1 MNTDTKN
8 FFDTKVMG
16 HPAGLFVLFFTEMWE
31 RFSYYGMRILLVAFF
46 SASILDLGW
55 GWPKEHALAIFGTY
69 TALVYLSTMIGGYFA
84 DNVIGYRW
92 AVVVGALLMTMGHG
106 CMALES
112 PFFIY
117 TGLTLLVF
125 GSGFFKPNMTS
136 IISEMYKDV
145 PEKKDGAYT
154 IFYMGVNAGAFFGI
168 MLCGYLGEKVGWSW
182 GFGLAGIFMLF
193 GLLQFWFAQGIFGD
207 VGKKPKKK
215 QLDVLEIG
223 KEPENK
229 EELEGYNPFTP
240 LQKVLVVVSA
250 ALGLLWIFNDPIS
263 KITEGEKSLF
273 QFSIGGWDG
282 NSIVILAALVLFI
295 VLLMIRI
302 PKYLPVVRD
311 RMIAIVFFA
320 FITVFFWAVF
330 EQAPGSLTLFARD
343 YTQRI
348 LTEEAGVI
356 FKIVDALIT
365 LVPLAIISYVLF
377 RLFQKTFSKYPF
389 SNLFLAASFI
399 IIWGIAIW
407 KVQNDYKSAAYDI
420 TYFNNNGIEKSA
432 EVVSSNP
439 YEKGDKIPIL
449 DVESVSFFDKNAKE
463 NQTLKVMDNML
474 FSDDSEMG
482 EIFDGTIVE
491 YKKEKKI
498 GAGIMINKA
507 VVEFV
512 NAQGKTITKTLK
524 VPKEDLTKYPVGKA
538 VALQITHDISF
549 NKTGSKE
556 GVDAVVE
563 AKKNAVE
570 IPFSWFNILN
580 SLFIIAL
587 APFFSR
593 WWESKYNPAANS
605 KYAIGMLLLGLGM
618 AVIAIGA
625 SGIPAGAKTASVSII
640 WLILVYLFHT
650 MGELCVSPVALSYV
664 SKLVPGRMIAVM
676 FGVWYL
682 AVAIGMKLAGLFG
695 EFSEEVSK
703 EAGLSTF
710 FWYLTIVS
718 VALSAIALFTTPIF
732 KKLMHG
738 VR

>member
-8 FFDTKVMG
+8 FFDTKVLG

-46 SASILDLGW
+46 SASVLDMGW

-92 AVVVGALLMTMGHG
+92 AVVVGALLMTLGHG
-106 CMALES
+106 CMALET

-117 TGLTLLVF
+117 SGLTFLVF

-193 GLLQFWFAQGIFGD
+193 GLLQFWFAQGIFGS
-207 VGKKPKKK
+207 VGLKPQKKK
-215 QLDVLEIG
+215 MDVLELG
-223 KEPENK
+223 KEPVNK
-229 EELEGYNPFTP
+229 EEIEGYNPFTT
-240 LQKVLVVVSA
+240 LQKILVIASA
-250 ALGLLWIFNDPIS
+250 VLGLLWIFNDPIS

-273 QFSIGGWDG
+273 QFNIGSWDG
-282 NSIVILAALVLFI
+282 NTVVILTALVLFI
-295 VLLMIRI
+295 LLLAIRL
-302 PKYLPVVRD
+302 PKYLPIVRD
-311 RMIAIVFFA
+311 RMVAIIFFA
-320 FITVFFWAVF
+320 FITIFFWAVF

-348 LTEEAGVI
+348 LTEEAGII

-365 LVPLAIISYVLF
+365 LVPLGIISYVLF
-377 RLFQKTFSKYPF
+377 RLFQKTYSKYPL
-389 SNLFLAASFI
+389 SNIFLSISFL
-399 IIWGIAIW
+399 IIWAIAIW
-407 KVQNDYKSAAYDI
+407 KVQNDYKSAAYEV
-420 TYFNNNGIEKSA
+420 TYHNNNDIEKTA
-432 EVVSSNP
+432 EVVSSNA
-439 YEKGDKIPIL
+439 YENGDKIPIL
-449 DVESVSFFDKNAKE
+449 DVESVSFFDINAEE
-463 NQTLKVMDNML
+463 NKGKSIKDNVL
-474 FSDDSEMG
+474 FSEGNEMG
-482 EIFDGTIVE
+482 EVFTGKIIE
-491 YKKEKKI
+491 RKKEPKI
-498 GAGIMINKA
+498 GAGIMMNTAI
-507 VVEFV
+507 VEFA
-512 NAQGKTITKTLK
+512 NAKGK
-524 VPKEDLTKYPVGKA
+524 VLTKELKIAKDELDTYPVGKS
-538 VALQITHDISF
+538 VSLLITHDVGF
-549 NKTGSKE
+549 NKTGSKIGRE
-556 GVDAVVE
+556 AVVRT
-563 AKKNAVE
+563 KKSAVE

-593 WWESKYNPAANS
+593 WWESKYNPTANG

-625 SGIPAGAKTASVSII
+625 SGIPAGAKSASVGII

-664 SKLVPGRMIAVM
+664 SKLVPGRMIAIM

-695 EFSEEVSK
+695 EYSEQVSK

-710 FWYLTIVS
+710 FWYLTGIS
-718 VALSAIALFTTPIF
+718 FALSILAFVMTPVI
-732 KKLMHG
+732 KRLMHG